1 MVNFVYGTEP
11 EKYVFR
17 LVKFVER
24 RRNSKFPYRKVLE
37 KFHRSNHGWT
47 QKGVS
52 KADEASILLIKY
64 WGQLQGKRMEKIQLF
79 RMIDSTS

>member
-11 EKYVFR
+11 EKYVFSSCQVCR
-17 LVKFVER
+17 
-24 RRNSKFPYRKVLE
+24 
-37 KFHRSNHGWT
+37 WT

-52 KADEASILLIKY
+52 KADEASILLIKC

>member
-1 MVNFVYGTEP
+1 MFGLSNPIFFYIIHVKNRMSKMVNFVYGTEP

-37 KFHRSNHGWT
+37 KISP
-47 QKGVS
+47 
-52 KADEASILLIKY
+52 
-64 WGQLQGKRMEKIQLF
+64 
-79 RMIDSTS
+79 